1 MADYS
6 LAEVEQILGLSRNV
20 IVRLVEAG
28 FVTPGRGPR
37 REYRFSFQ
45 DLVVMRAAQ
54 GLREARLPSR
64 RISRALKR
72 LREQLPHE
80 GPLRGVRIAAVGD
93 AVVVAE
99 GNARWRAEDGQ
110 YVLAFDATSAS
121 GDVQVLDA
129 LPQVVRSRLKGGP
142 GSDTVPEPDVQT
154 ATAEDR
160 FREACA
166 MEEQDLGRAL
176 SLYRAA
182 IALDHDH
189 AAAYL
194 NLGRALHESGR
205 LDEAEG
211 AYRRGIDACPCDPL
225 LRFNLGV
232 LLEDLGEDADALAC
246 YEAALEQDPAL
257 ADAHYNLALLHERAG
272 RRRDALRH
280 FSAYRRLAL
289 D

>member
-20 IVRLVEAG
+20 VARLVEAG

-72 LREQLPHE
+72 LREQLPGE
-80 GPLRGVRIAAVGD
+80 VPLRGVRIAAVGD

-99 GNARWRAEDGQ
+99 GEARWRAEDGQ
-110 YVLAFDATSAS
+110 YVLAFDSGTAS
-121 GDVQVLDA
+121 GDARILEA
-129 LPQVVRSRLKGGP
+129 LPLVVRSRVRVAP
-142 GSDTVPEPDVQT
+142 GETAAPELDVHA

-160 FREACA
+160 FREACD
-166 MEEQDLGRAL
+166 MEEHDLGRAL

-182 IALDHDH
+182 IAMDPDH
-189 AAAYL
+189 AAAHL
-194 NLGRALHESGR
+194 NLGRALHEAGR

-211 AYRRGIDACPCDPL
+211 AYRRGLGACPRDAL

-232 LLEDLGEDADALAC
+232 LLEDVGEDAAAREC
-246 YEAALEQDPAL
+246 YEAALAHDPGL
-257 ADAHYNLALLHERAG
+257 ADAHYNLALLHERGG
-272 RRRDALRH
+272 RRRDAVRH
-280 FSAYRRLAL
+280 FSAYRRLAF